1 MATAYAKEYI
11 NNLFK
16 ENFLKSKTLSDLKRE
31 LDALANDKIL
41 ECKYNLVLEKIN
53 DFVDKKIIM
62 KQ

>member
-11 NNLFK
+11 NNLFM

-41 ECKYNLVLEKIN
+41 EGKYNLVLEKIN